1 MTILPFSTKTRTTR
15 KGSSS
20 RRVAEMKH
28 GQSGKIYTLP
38 STNERRR
45 QGETSDRMLDISTF
59 LDVLDLMLL
68 EDFPSDLN
76 LDGLDLGQEA
86 KWLNAEYIRY
96 LARIALSGGSI
107 R

>member
-20 RRVAEMKH
+20 KRVTEVKH
-28 GQSGKIYTLP
+28 GQLGKIYTLP
-38 STNERRR
+38 STNARRR

-59 LDVLDLMLL
+59 LDVLNLMLL

-86 KWLNAEYIRY
+86 KWPSAEYMRY
-96 LARIALSGGSI
+96 LAKLALSAGTTN
-107 R
+107 